1 MRARAHSP
9 GAACCAPLQ
18 AVLDAA
24 ADALSPLP
32 VFVLWPGADAVAA
45 EEAAAALAPAR
56 AAAAAARALHP
67 SPDLEKLSLR
77 DRLRRCA
84 YALVLPDGTWQ
95 QTREMMNRLR
105 PCLLPPGRLLR
116 LPRGEGGMPSPEPQA
131 RLLTEPAEG
140 CMMTCEAVAH
150 AIACLE
156 AQPPLLQALLA
167 PLRAMLA
174 LQAQHGM
181 PAKGVKHSKRQLRLK
196 KSVGLAE
203 EPAIAADTAA
213 KDE

>member
-1 MRARAHSP
+1 MRARAHAP

-18 AVLDAA
+18 AVLEAA
-24 ADALSPLP
+24 ADPHAPLP

-67 SPDLEKLSLR
+67 PPALDTLSLR

-95 QTREMMNRLR
+95 QTREMMHRLR
-105 PCLLPPGRLLR
+105 PGLLPPGRLLR
-116 LPRGEGGMPSPEPQA
+116 LPRGEGGTPSPAPQA

-140 CMMTCEAVAH
+140 CMMTAEAVAH
-150 AIACLE
+150 ALACLE
-156 AQPPLLQALLA
+156 AQPPLLDALLA
-167 PLRAMLA
+167 PLRAILA

-181 PAKGVKHSKRQLRLK
+181 PAKGVKHSKRQLRIK
-196 KSVGLAE
+196 TSMD
-203 EPAIAADTAA
+203 PAHAADTAA
-213 KDE
+213 TDE